1 MEVIPIV
8 LRYVFSFFIF
18 HIFKWYNQEGVW
30 LTSVEMKNTL
40 PSFKYGFVR
49 KIAYARDLYG
59 LFALESILSEGK
71 KLSEMAQSS
80 NYNPDSFQVLSWF
93 KCYIGDPVKAALLLA
108 LFSGGKWR
116 T

>member
-71 KLSEMAQSS
+71 NFLR
-80 NYNPDSFQVLSWF
+80 WH
-93 KCYIGDPVKAALLLA
+93 KALITTLTASRFYLGLNATLVIQW
-108 LFSGGKWR
+108 KQHYY
-116 T
+116 